1 MAVNK
6 DTRKI
11 KEAGEYTTSPARR
24 KANNRFAKQN
34 YETVGY
40 KCKKGIK
47 SILEI
52 IVKNTGEKSV
62 SKLVEK
68 AVIEYVKNL
77 EHGTNVLAS
86 AEEDLLLLKDILKYD
101 NENRCLYPLD
111 HLDYLEDL
119 CYMYYEN
126 RKDKKDFEFSPI
138 LIDFLKPNKMN
149 DEIINYISFEDY
161 NTKGLKGAKM
171 VKVLIKK
178 IHGVY
183 MHTIKVYIQRKKM
196 KQKRNKI
203 LLNYS

>member
-11 KEAGEYTTSPARR
+11 KEASEYTTSPARR
-24 KANNRFAKQN
+24 KANNKFAKQN

-101 NENRCLYPLD
+101 NENKCLYPKAQF
-111 HLDYLEDL
+111 DYLRDL

-126 RKDKKDFEFSPI
+126 RKDKKGFEFPPI
-138 LIDFLKPNKMN
+138 YINFLKPYN
-149 DEIINYISFEDY
+149 DEYWYIEDPKKLYELIYYSNSFAYDY
-161 NTKGLKGAKM
+161 DNNEN
-171 VKVLIKK
+171 IEE
-178 IHGVY
+178 
-183 MHTIKVYIQRKKM
+183 
-196 KQKRNKI
+196 N
-203 LLNYS
+203 